1 MVSHDKY
8 CVDSTSRRDVLKI
21 TSGAA
26 AVGALGS
33 LAGCVGSDGGDGD
46 GAGSGDGGSGGDD
59 GSGGDS
65 GGGSG
70 GGDGG
75 SGDGGGQEAITIKF
89 LSAAAAENSAAT
101 DAFEQSMANYESRV
115 ENVTVNL
122 QKASYG
128 DIKNK
133 ISSTVSAGNAPALA
147 EAGSAGLRFFLEGDV
162 PDHGQFIEATEGY
175 PDNWTGLNKQV
186 ANYRGQWWCGGGC
199 AGSARGVAIRPK
211 LVSQVGV
218 SDPLEEMKT
227 WSQMYDVITRIDDE
241 LDTIAWE
248 ETGAYNDLESY
259 WGEART
265 AFTEGEDP
273 WIRGD
278 PTDPEVLMGED
289 PRTDGMVKNCVK
301 LAQEFSSAESPS
313 RTDEEMGALLMT
325 DKVAIE
331 PHGFQAWTPFTAA
344 KEDATFGWQGGDGD
358 VMLIPLP
365 KVDPDYGSKVGIS
378 ELEGVE
384 GEHGGHVSAL
394 EASQV
399 VFEKEQRLMDAAWDL
414 HVYTQTNEAHMLP
427 LYGEADPGI
436 PQWQPMFETFKQKL
450 DPPQT
455 YTQALDML
463 ATYGSQYTATGAA
476 WDVQG
481 TDQIRWTD
489 LNETISQAIAG
500 QHEIGELP
508 GTIRDRILKTL
519 EEQNQ

>member
-1 MVSHDKY
+1 MVSDTNSS
-8 CVDSTSRRDVLKI
+8 DGGTSRRDVLEI
-21 TSGAA
+21 ASGAA
-26 AVGALGS
+26 AVGALGN
-33 LAGCVGSDGGDGD
+33 LAGCTGD
-46 GAGSGDGGSGGDD
+46 
-59 GSGGDS
+59 
-65 GGGSG
+65 G

-75 SGDGGGQEAITIKF
+75 GGDGGGDTETEADGGGGDTEAQAGDGGGEEDVTIRF

-101 DAFEQSMANYESRV
+101 EAFQNSMGNYESQN
-115 ENVTVNL
+115 EGVTVDL

-128 DIKNK
+128 DIKSK
-133 ISSTVSAGNAPALA
+133 ISSTVGAGNAPALA
-147 EAGSAGLRFFLEGDV
+147 EAGSAGLGFFLDGEV
-162 PDHGQFIEATEGY
+162 PDHGPFLEATEGY

-186 ANYRGQWWCGGGC
+186 ANYRGQWWGGGGC

-218 SDPLEEMKT
+218 TDPLEEMKT
-227 WSQMYDVITRIDDE
+227 WSQMYDVITRIDEE

-248 ETGAYNDLESY
+248 ETGEPVDLESY

-265 AFTEGEDP
+265 AYTEGDDP

-301 LAQEFSSAESPS
+301 LAQEFSSEDSPGRS
-313 RTDEEMGALLMT
+313 DEEMGALLMT

-331 PHGFQAWTPFTAA
+331 PHGFQAWTPFTSV

-384 GEHGGHVSAL
+384 GEHAGHVSAL

-399 VFEKEQRLMDAAWDL
+399 VFENDQQKMDAAWDL
-414 HVYTQTNEAHMLP
+414 HVYTQTDKNHMIP
-427 LYGEADPGI
+427 VYGQADPGI
-436 PQWQPMFETFKQKL
+436 PQWQPMFETFRQEL
-450 DPPQT
+450 DPPQL

-463 ATYGSQYTATGAA
+463 DSYGPQYTATGAA

-489 LNETISQAIAG
+489 MNETISQAIAG
-500 QHEIGELP
+500 QQGIDELP
-508 GTIRDRILKTL
+508 GIIRDKILTTL